1 MLQQVYAG
9 ERANKIGCLNYSFSQ
24 RANNK
29 WNKLST
35 DCVHASS
42 ANNML
47 KNRIDK
53 YIVRPIRI
61 LRTVCYSDMWHLN
74 ETHEG

>member
-1 MLQQVYAG
+1 MKEQIRLDVKIIHSPRGPTINGINYLLTVSMLVVL
-9 ERANKIGCLNYSFSQ
+9 II
-24 RANNK
+24 
-29 WNKLST
+29 
-35 DCVHASS
+35 
-42 ANNML
+42 ML